1 MELSQYKDAFHKEQ
15 ITGDILLE
23 CDNQILEVELK
34 ISSRLHRLR
43 LMQVI
48 DGKAPVMQLLHD
60 SRYVVFSKQE

>member
-1 MELSQYKDAFHKEQ
+1 MELSQYKDAFQKEQ

-60 SRYVVFSKQE
+60 SRYVIFSKQE

>member
-1 MELSQYKDAFHKEQ
+1 MELSQYKDAFQKEQ

-43 LMQVI
+43 LMKVI
-48 DGKAPVMQLLHD
+48 DGKAPALQLLHD
-60 SRYVVFSKQE
+60 SRYVIFSKQE

>member
-1 MELSQYKDAFHKEQ
+1 MELSQYKETFLKEQ
-15 ITGDILLE
+15 ISGDILLQ

-48 DGKAPVMQLLHD
+48 DGKVSVQQLLHD
-60 SRYVVFSKQE
+60 SRYVIFTKKE

>member
-1 MELSQYKDAFHKEQ
+1 MELSQYKEAFLKEQ
-15 ITGDILLE
+15 ISGDILLQ

-48 DGKAPVMQLLHD
+48 DGKAPVQQFLHD
-60 SRYVVFSKQE
+60 SRYVIFTKQK

>member
-1 MELSQYKDAFHKEQ
+1 MELSQYKETFLKEQ
-15 ITGDILLE
+15 ISGDILLQ

-48 DGKAPVMQLLHD
+48 DGKASVQQLLHD
-60 SRYVVFSKQE
+60 SRYVIFTKKE